1 MPVGAAGLNLARLAQ
16 PPSQTYGRDM
26 TVQDNPIK
34 FSPADL
40 EGRDQPLPEIRSLV
54 GNRPVVRV
62 ELPDRSIAW
71 LVIGYEEVRQ
81 VLVDQRFSRAAA
93 VAPGRSLQGT
103 EMFASGSINGID
115 PPEHTRLRRLVASAF
130 TARRVEAMRPRVATI
145 VGALIDA
152 LLDRPQPTDL
162 VSGFCLP
169 LPVQVICEML
179 GVPAGDM
186 EQFHAWSDTVMGDWD
201 RDSDVIMPALL
212 EMYGYFA
219 KLIAVKRAQPADDL
233 MSALIVARD
242 QSDRLT
248 EEELTM
254 LGCTIL
260 LGGHET
266 TANQISLSLLL
277 LLDHPAELERLRADP
292 ARIPGAVEE
301 LLRYVPLGFG
311 LPPARM
317 AAEDVRLGD
326 VAIAA
331 GEVVLPLFAAANRDP
346 AAFSDPDRFD
356 LHRPPANHLAFGAGP
371 HHCLGAQ
378 LARLELQQAFTGLL
392 GRLPGLRLAVPASE
406 LSFKPGMAIRSL
418 RELPVSWDRTQ

>member
-1 MPVGAAGLNLARLAQ
+1 
-16 PPSQTYGRDM
+16 M
-26 TVQDNPIK
+26 TVQDSPIR

-40 EGRDQPLPEIRSLV
+40 EGRDQPLPEIRRLF
-54 GNRPVVRV
+54 GNSPVVWV
-62 ELPDRSIAW
+62 ELPDRSTAW

-103 EMFASGSINGID
+103 EMFAAGSINGID

-130 TARRVEAMRPRVATI
+130 TARRVEAMRPRVAAI
-145 VGALIDA
+145 VDTLIDT
-152 LLDRPQPTDL
+152 LLDRPQPADL

-179 GVPAGDM
+179 GVPAEDM

-212 EMYGYFA
+212 DMYGYFGG
-219 KLIAVKRAQPADDL
+219 LIALKRAKPADDL
-233 MSALIVARD
+233 ISALIAARD

-254 LGCTIL
+254 LGCTVL

-266 TANQISLSLLL
+266 TANQISLSLLV

-292 ARIPGAVEE
+292 ALIPGAVEE
-301 LLRYVPLGFG
+301 LVRYVPLGFG

-317 AAEDVRLGD
+317 ATEDVRLGD
-326 VAIAA
+326 VTIAA
-331 GEVVLPLFAAANRDP
+331 GEVVLPLFVAANRDP

-356 LHRPPANHLAFGAGP
+356 VLRPPANHLAFGAGV

-378 LARLELQQAFTGLL
+378 LARLELQQAFLGLI
-392 GRLPGLRLAVPASE
+392 GRMRGLRLAVPASE
-406 LSFKPGMAIRSL
+406 LRFKPGMAIRSL
-418 RELPVSWDRTQ
+418 CELPVSWDEQ

>member
-1 MPVGAAGLNLARLAQ
+1 
-16 PPSQTYGRDM
+16 M
-26 TVQDNPIK
+26 TVQDSPIK

-40 EGRDQPLPEIRSLV
+40 EGRDQPLPEIRALV
-54 GNRPVVRV
+54 GNRPVVKV
-62 ELPDRSIAW
+62 ELPDGSIAW

-103 EMFASGSINGID
+103 EMFAAGSINGID

-130 TARRVEAMRPRVATI
+130 TARRVEGMRPRVATI
-145 VGALIDA
+145 VDTLIDS
-152 LLDRPQPTDL
+152 LLDQPQPADL
-162 VSGFCLP
+162 VSGFSLP

-179 GVPAGDM
+179 GVPAEDM

-201 RDSDVIMPALL
+201 RDGEVIMPALL
-212 EMYGYFA
+212 DMYGYFA
-219 KLIAVKRAQPADDL
+219 NLIALKRAKPADDL

-242 QSDRLT
+242 ESDRLT

-266 TANQISLSLLL
+266 TANQISLSLLM
-277 LLDHPAELERLRADP
+277 LLDHPAQLERLRADP
-292 ARIPGAVEE
+292 ALIPGAVEE
-301 LLRYVPLGFG
+301 LVRFVPLGFG

-317 AAEDVRLGD
+317 ATEDVSLGD
-326 VAIAA
+326 VTIAA
-331 GEVVLPLFAAANRDP
+331 GEVVVPLFAAANRDP
-346 AAFSDPDRFD
+346 AAFRDPDRFD
-356 LHRPPANHLAFGAGP
+356 VLRPPANHLAFGAGV

-378 LARLELQQAFTGLL
+378 LARLELQQAFLGLI
-392 GRLPGLRLAVPASE
+392 GRMRGLRLAVPASE
-406 LSFKPGMAIRSL
+406 LKFKPGMAIRSL
-418 RELPVSWDRTQ
+418 RELPVSWDEQ